1 MLKQGLVNENYQI
14 LDVCIELPGSV
25 IDARVFVHYSLYKEI
40 ENNHILPN
48 QTITI
53 SGSHIPLY
61 MIGDSAYPLESWLMK
76 RFPHNT
82 ELIAQQRNY
91 NY

>member
-14 LDVCIELPGSV
+14 LDVCVELPGSV
-25 IDARVFVHYSLYKEI
+25 IHARVFVHYSLYKEI
-40 ENNHILPN
+40 GNNHILPN

-82 ELIAQQRNY
+82 ELITQQRNY